1 MSFLVAAALAVGVF
15 VLAPLVAHFLRRG
28 RTPERLFPPAAL
40 VSRLEAHSK
49 ERSRLEDR
57 SLMSLRMVMVVVLAL
72 LGATPLVQCSRLS
85 VDRPHGASVALALVM
100 DDSHSM
106 RARDPSGESRW
117 ERARQGA
124 RQLLRSVRDGDS
136 VAIVLAGKPARLAL
150 SATTDLGAA
159 RAALEE
165 LRQTDR
171 GSDLESA
178 LVLARSA
185 LENLEQPDKKLI
197 VLSDL
202 AGSTLDDPTVV
213 APLDDEL
220 RRPVD
225 DCGLIGARRQAERL
239 SVTFACSAA
248 ASVPR
253 GLRLVAATPPESI
266 LTDPGGM
273 ERATYEPRPGIQTL
287 SFGLVP
293 GAGEFALTLTP
304 GDAIVENDR
313 VTVSQASAQLDVAV
327 VADEN
332 NAGVIT
338 GGPTVIEQAIRAVRP
353 EVIVRPFG
361 MLPDDPR
368 ELAKFAAL
376 ISDDPPG
383 LGPESRS
390 ALSEWIERGGV
401 ALGMLGPASSG
412 LQLSSTLEPFAERG
426 ARWEPNPTPLDI
438 DPSSLPWLGQEA
450 FSLRLL
456 TRTGRMRL
464 DGAGLPGSTTAAT
477 WQDGVPF
484 LLRRTLGAG
493 LVVTAGLPAAVE
505 HSDLALRPAFLALLD
520 SVIGEAEQRR
530 GPGAGLVGESW
541 TFPASSKVTIT
552 GPDGPLAVQTEG
564 CDPAA
569 GATDCAPGQQV
580 ATPELVGPYSV
591 TNGDSVQARVARLD
605 EHEITD
611 PPGSAGVAGQGRLDG
626 AESGAVD
633 ASPELALAL
642 LGLFAGELAL
652 RVGSEAR
659 RRRRAAR
666 ALG

>member
-1 MSFLVAAALAVGVF
+1 MNFLVAAALAVGVL
-15 VLAPLVAHFLRRG
+15 VLAPLVAHLLRRG
-28 RTPERLFPPAAL
+28 RTPERTFPPTAL
-40 VSRLEAHSK
+40 VARLEAHSK

-57 SLMSLRMVMVVVLAL
+57 SLMSLRMATVLVLAL

-85 VDRPHGASVALALVM
+85 VDRPHGASVALAIVM

-106 RARDPSGESRW
+106 RARDTNGESRW
-117 ERARQGA
+117 DRARQGA

-136 VAIVLAGKPARLAL
+136 VAIVLAGRPARLAL

-159 RAALEE
+159 RAALED

-171 GSDLESA
+171 SSDLDSA

-202 AGSTLDDPTVV
+202 AGSKIDDPLVV
-213 APLDDEL
+213 APLEDEL

-225 DCGLIGARRQAERL
+225 DCGLIGARRQEERV
-239 SVTFACSAA
+239 SVTLACSAA
-248 ASVPR
+248 ASTPR
-253 GLRLVAATPPESI
+253 GLRLVADGSPEAI
-266 LTDPGGM
+266 LTDPDGM
-273 ERATYEPRPGIQTL
+273 ARASYDPRPGIQTL
-287 SFGLVP
+287 SFGLAP
-293 GAGEFALTLTP
+293 GAGEFALALTP

-313 VTVSQASAQLDVAV
+313 VTVSRASAQLDVAV

-353 EVIVRPFG
+353 DVIVRPFG
-361 MLPDDPR
+361 MLPEEPR

-376 ISDDPPG
+376 ISNDPPG

-390 ALSEWIERGGV
+390 ALSEWIEHGGV
-401 ALGMLGPASSG
+401 ALGLLGPASSG
-412 LQLSSTLEPFAERG
+412 LLLSSTLEPFAERG
-426 ARWEPNPTPLDI
+426 ARWEPNPAPLDV
-438 DPSSLPWLGQEA
+438 DPASLSWLGQESS
-450 FSLRLL
+450 SLRAL
-456 TRTGRMRL
+456 TRSGRMRL
-464 DGAGLPGSTTAAT
+464 DGAGLPGSTTVAA

-493 LVVTAGLPAAVE
+493 LVLTAGLPAAVE
-505 HSDLALRPAFLALLD
+505 HSDFALRPAFLALLD

-530 GPGAGLVGESW
+530 GPGAGLVGEPWS
-541 TFPASSKVTIT
+541 FPANAKVTIT

-564 CDPAA
+564 CDDTAA
-569 GATDCAPGQQV
+569 ATDCAPGQQV
-580 ATPELVGPYSV
+580 ATPELAGPYRV
-591 TNGDSVQARVARLD
+591 TSGDSLQTRVARLD
-605 EHEITD
+605 EHEVTD
-611 PPGSAGVAGQGRLDG
+611 PPGTALAASQAGVDG

-633 ASPELALAL
+633 ASPELALVL

>member
-1 MSFLVAAALAVGVF
+1 VSFLAAAALAVGVL
-15 VLAPLVAHFLRRG
+15 VLAPFVAHLLRRG
-28 RTPERLFPPAAL
+28 RTPERTFPPTAL

-57 SLMSLRMVMVVVLAL
+57 SLMSLRMATVLVLAV

-106 RARDPSGESRW
+106 RARDTNGESRW
-117 ERARQGA
+117 DRAREGA

-171 GSDLESA
+171 GSDLDSA

-185 LENLEQPDKKLI
+185 LQNLEQPDKKVI

-202 AGSTLDDPTVV
+202 AGSKLDDPIIV
-213 APLDDEL
+213 APLEEEL

-225 DCGLIGARRQAERL
+225 DCGLIAARRQEDRV

-248 ASVPR
+248 ASTPR
-253 GLRLVAATPPESI
+253 GLRLVADGPPEAI
-266 LTDPGGM
+266 LSDPGGIA
-273 ERATYEPRPGIQTL
+273 RASYDPRPGIQTL

-293 GAGEFALTLTP
+293 GAGEFALALTP

-313 VTVSQASAQLDVAV
+313 VTVSRASAQLDVAV

-332 NAGVIT
+332 NASVIT

-353 EVIVRPFG
+353 DVIVRPFG
-361 MLPDDPR
+361 MMPEDPR

-376 ISDDPPG
+376 ICNDPPG
-383 LGPESRS
+383 LGPASRT
-390 ALSEWIERGGV
+390 ALSEWIEHGGV
-401 ALGMLGPASSG
+401 VLGLLGPASSG
-412 LQLSSTLEPFAERG
+412 LLLSSTLEPFAERG
-426 ARWEPNPTPLDI
+426 ARWEPSPTPLDV
-438 DPSSLPWLGQEA
+438 DPASLPWLGQESS
-450 FSLRLL
+450 SLRAL

-464 DGAGLPGSTTAAT
+464 DGAGLPGSTAIAA

-484 LLRRTLGAG
+484 LLRRALGSG
-493 LVVTAGLPAAVE
+493 LVLTAGLPAAVE
-505 HSDLALRPAFLALLD
+505 HSDFALRPAFLALLD

-530 GPGAGLVGESW
+530 GPGAGLVGEPWS
-541 TFPASSKVTIT
+541 FPANEKVTIT
-552 GPDGPLAVQTEG
+552 GPDGPLAVLTEG
-564 CDPAA
+564 CDDTAV
-569 GATDCAPGQQV
+569 ATDCAPGRQV
-580 ATPELVGPYSV
+580 ATPELAGPYRVSS
-591 TNGDSVQARVARLD
+591 GDSLQTRVARLD

-611 PPGSAGVAGQGRLDG
+611 PPGTAPAASQAGADG
-626 AESGAVD
+626 TDSGAVD
-633 ASPELALAL
+633 ASPELALL
-642 LGLFAGELAL
+642 LLALFAGELAL

>member
-1 MSFLVAAALAVGVF
+1 MSFLVAAALAVGAL
-15 VLAPLVAHFLRRG
+15 VLAPLVAHLLRRG
-28 RTPERLFPPAAL
+28 RTPERTFPPTAL

-57 SLMSLRMVMVVVLAL
+57 SLMSLRMAMVLVLSL

-85 VDRPHGASVALALVM
+85 VDRPHGASVALALVL

-106 RARDPSGESRW
+106 RARDASGESRW
-117 ERARQGA
+117 DRARQGA

-136 VAIVLAGKPARLAL
+136 IAIVLAGKPARLAL

-165 LRQTDR
+165 VRQTDR
-171 GSDLESA
+171 GSDLDSA
-178 LVLARSA
+178 LVLARAA

-202 AGSTLDDPTVV
+202 AGSRLEDAGIV
-213 APLDDEL
+213 APLEEEL
-220 RRPVD
+220 RNPVD

-239 SVTFACSAA
+239 SITLACSAA
-248 ASVPR
+248 ARSPR
-253 GLRLVAATPPESI
+253 GLRLVAAEPPEQI
-266 LTDPGGM
+266 LSDPNGM
-273 ERATYEPRPGIQTL
+273 ARASYEPRPGIQTL

-332 NAGVIT
+332 NASVIT
-338 GGPTVIEQAIRAVRP
+338 GGPTIIEQAIRAVRP
-353 EVIVRPFG
+353 EVIVRPFAT
-361 MLPDDPR
+361 MPDDPR
-368 ELAKFAAL
+368 ELGKFAAL
-376 ISDDPPG
+376 IANDPPG

-390 ALSEWIERGGV
+390 ALSEWVEQGGV
-401 ALGMLGPASSG
+401 ALGLLGPASSG
-412 LQLSSTLEPFAERG
+412 QSLSSTLEPFAERA
-426 ARWEPNPTPLDI
+426 ARWEPTPAPLDVA
-438 DPSSLPWLGQEA
+438 PESLPWMGQEA
-450 FSLRLL
+450 SSLLAL

-464 DGAGLPGSTTAAT
+464 DGAGLPGSAGAGA
-477 WQDGVPF
+477 WKDGAPF
-484 LLRRTLGAG
+484 LLRRTLGSG

-505 HSDLALRPAFLALLD
+505 HSDFALRPAFLALLD

-530 GPGAGLVGESW
+530 GPGSGLVGDPWS
-541 TFPASSKVTIT
+541 FPASSKVDIV
-552 GPDGPLAVQTEG
+552 GPDGPLPVRTEG
-564 CDPAA
+564 CDDAA
-569 GATDCAPGQQV
+569 TATDCAPGQQV
-580 ATPELVGPYSV
+580 ATPELAGPYRV
-591 TNGDSVQARVARLD
+591 TAGASVQTRVARLD

-611 PPGSAGVAGQGRLDG
+611 PPGTAQAAGLAG
-626 AESGAVD
+626 AEGADSGAVD
-633 ASPELALAL
+633 ASPELALVL

-659 RRRRAAR
+659 RRRRAKR

>member
-1 MSFLVAAALAVGVF
+1 VSFLVAAALAVGLL
-15 VLAPLVAHFLRRG
+15 VLAPFVAHLLRRG
-28 RTPERLFPPAAL
+28 RTPERTFPPTAL
-40 VSRLEAHSK
+40 VSRLEAHSR
-49 ERSRLEDR
+49 ERAKLEDR
-57 SLMSLRMVMVVVLAL
+57 SLMSLRMAMVVVLAL

-85 VDRPHGASVALALVM
+85 VDRPHGASVALALVI

-106 RARDPSGESRW
+106 RARDASGESRW
-117 ERARQGA
+117 DRAREGA

-136 VAIVLAGKPARLAL
+136 VALVLAGRPARLAL

-171 GSDLESA
+171 GSDIDGA

-202 AGSTLDDPTVV
+202 GGSQLVDPMVV
-213 APLDDEL
+213 APLEEEL
-220 RRPVD
+220 RQPID
-225 DCGLIGARRQAERL
+225 DCGLIGARRQEDRL
-239 SVTFACSAA
+239 SVTFACSPAA
-248 ASVPR
+248 TTPR
-253 GLRLVAATPPESI
+253 GLRLIASDPPEKI
-266 LTDPGGM
+266 LSDPNGM
-273 ERATYEPRPGIQTL
+273 ARATYDPRPGIQTL

-327 VADEN
+327 VADDDS
-332 NAGVIT
+332 AGVIT

-361 MLPDDPR
+361 MLPEDPR
-368 ELAKFAAL
+368 ELAKYAAL
-376 ISDDPPG
+376 ISNDPPG
-383 LGPESRS
+383 FGPESRS
-390 ALSEWIERGGV
+390 ALSEWIEHGGV
-401 ALGMLGPASSG
+401 AVGLLGPASSG

-426 ARWEPNPTPLDI
+426 ARWEPNPQPLDV
-438 DPSSLPWLGQEA
+438 DPTSLPWLGQEA
-450 FSLRLL
+450 FSLRAL
-456 TRTGRMRL
+456 TRSGRMRL
-464 DGAGLPGSTTAAT
+464 DGAGLPGSIPAAT

-493 LVVTAGLPAAVE
+493 LVLTVGLPAAVE
-505 HSDLALRPAFLALLD
+505 HSDFALRPAFLALLD
-520 SVIGEAEQRR
+520 DAIGEAEQRR
-530 GPGAGLVGESW
+530 GPGVGLVGEPW
-541 TFPASSKVTIT
+541 GFPANAKVSIT
-552 GPDGPLAVQTEG
+552 GPDGPLPIRAEG
-564 CDPAA
+564 CDDEAA
-569 GATDCAPGQQV
+569 GADCVPGQQI
-580 ATPELVGPYSV
+580 ATPELAGPYSV
-591 TNGDSVQARVARLD
+591 TNDAAVQTRVARLD

-611 PPGSAGVAGQGRLDG
+611 GPGTAGGAGPAGLEG
-626 AESGAVD
+626 GGSGAVD

>member
-1 MSFLVAAALAVGVF
+1 VSFLVAAALAVGVL
-15 VLAPLVAHFLRRG
+15 VLAPLVAHLLRRG
-28 RTPERLFPPAAL
+28 RTPERTFPPTAL

-57 SLMSLRMVMVVVLAL
+57 SLMSLRMAMVVVLAV

-106 RARDPSGESRW
+106 RARGPNGESRW
-117 ERARQGA
+117 DRAREGA

-136 VAIVLAGKPARLAL
+136 VAIVLAGRPARLAL

-171 GSDLESA
+171 SSDLDSA
-178 LVLARSA
+178 LALARSA
-185 LENLEQPDKKLI
+185 LENLQQPDKKLI

-202 AGSTLDDPTVV
+202 AGSKLDDPSVA
-213 APLDDEL
+213 APLAEEL
-220 RRPVD
+220 RQPVD
-225 DCGLIGARRQAERL
+225 DCGLIAAHRHRDRL
-239 SVTFACSAA
+239 SVTLACSAA
-248 ASVPR
+248 AHTPR
-253 GLRLVAATPPESI
+253 GLRLVADVPPETI

-273 ERATYEPRPGIQTL
+273 ARASYDPRPGLQTL

-293 GAGEFALTLTP
+293 GAGEFVLALTP
-304 GDAIVENDR
+304 GDALVENDS
-313 VTVSQASAQLDVAV
+313 VTVSRSSAQLDVAV

-332 NAGVIT
+332 NASVIT

-361 MLPDDPR
+361 MMPEDPR

-376 ISDDPPG
+376 ISNDPPG
-383 LGPESRS
+383 FGPETRG
-390 ALSEWIERGGV
+390 ALSEWIEHGGV
-401 ALGMLGPASSG
+401 ALGLLGPASSG

-426 ARWEPNPTPLDI
+426 ARWEPNPTPLDV
-438 DPSSLPWLGQEA
+438 DPASLPWLGQEA
-450 FSLRLL
+450 SSLRAL

-464 DGAGLPGSTTAAT
+464 DGAGLPGSVAAAV

-493 LVVTAGLPAAVE
+493 LVLTAGLPASVE
-505 HSDLALRPAFLALLD
+505 HSDFALRPAFLALID
-520 SVIGEAEQRR
+520 YVIGEAEQRR
-530 GPGAGLVGESW
+530 GPGASLVGDPWS
-541 TFPASSKVTIT
+541 FPADAKLSIT
-552 GPDGPLAVQTEG
+552 GPDGPLALQTEG
-564 CDPAA
+564 CDATAA
-569 GATDCAPGQQV
+569 ATDCAPGRQV
-580 ATPELVGPYSV
+580 ATPELAGPYHV
-591 TNGDSVQARVARLD
+591 TAGDTVQTRLARLD

-611 PPGSAGVAGQGRLDG
+611 PPGTAQAGGQTKAEGI
-626 AESGAVD
+626 ESGAVD
-633 ASPELALAL
+633 ASPELALVL
-642 LGLFAGELAL
+642 LGLFAGELGL

>member
-1 MSFLVAAALAVGVF
+1 MSFVVAAALAVGVL
-15 VLAPLVAHFLRRG
+15 VLAPLLAHLLRRG
-28 RTPERLFPPAAL
+28 RTPERTFPPTAL

-57 SLMSLRMVMVVVLAL
+57 SLMSLRMAMVVVLAV

-85 VDRPHGASVALALVM
+85 VDRPHGASVALAIVM

-106 RARDPSGESRW
+106 RARDAGGETRW
-117 ERARQGA
+117 DRARQGA
-124 RQLLRSVRDGDS
+124 RELLRSVRDGDS
-136 VAIVLAGKPARLAL
+136 VAIVLAGRPARLAL

-171 GSDLESA
+171 SSDLESA

-202 AGSTLDDPTVV
+202 AGSSIEDPSVV
-213 APLDDEL
+213 APLEEEL

-225 DCGLIGARRQAERL
+225 DCGLIGARRQEDRL
-239 SVTFACSAA
+239 SVTLACSAA
-248 ASVPR
+248 ASTAR
-253 GLRLVAATPPESI
+253 ALRLVADVPPEQI
-266 LTDPGGM
+266 LADANGM
-273 ERATYEPRPGIQTL
+273 ARASYDPRPGIQTL

-293 GAGEFALTLTP
+293 GSGEFALALTP
-304 GDAIVENDR
+304 ADAIVENNQI
-313 VTVSQASAQLDVAV
+313 TVSGASAQLDVAV
-327 VADEN
+327 IADETS
-332 NAGVIT
+332 AGVVT

-361 MLPDDPR
+361 MMPEDSR

-376 ISDDPPG
+376 VSNDPAG
-383 LGPESRS
+383 FGPESRS

-401 ALGMLGPASSG
+401 ALGLLGPASSG
-412 LQLSSTLEPFAERG
+412 LLLSSTLEPFAERG
-426 ARWEPNPTPLDI
+426 ARWETNPAALDV
-438 DPSSLPWLGQEA
+438 DPSTLPWLGPEA
-450 FSLRLL
+450 SSLRAL

-464 DGAGLPGSTTAAT
+464 DGAGLPGSVTVAA

-484 LLRRTLGAG
+484 LVRRALGSG
-493 LVVTAGLPAAVE
+493 LVLTAGLPAAVE
-505 HSDLALRPAFLALLD
+505 HSDFALRPAFLALLD
-520 SVIGEAEQRR
+520 HVIGEAEQRR
-530 GPGAGLVGESW
+530 GPGAGLVGEPWS
-541 TFPASSKVTIT
+541 FPANAKVTIT
-552 GPDGPLAVQTEG
+552 GPDGPLALQTEG
-564 CDPAA
+564 CDAAAAPA
-569 GATDCAPGQQV
+569 DCTPGQQV
-580 ATPELVGPYSV
+580 ATPELAGPYRV
-591 TNGDSVQARVARLD
+591 TTGESLQTRIARLD

-611 PPGSAGVAGQGRLDG
+611 PPGKALAVGQAGADG
-626 AESGAVD
+626 AGSGAVD
-633 ASPELALAL
+633 ASPELALVL